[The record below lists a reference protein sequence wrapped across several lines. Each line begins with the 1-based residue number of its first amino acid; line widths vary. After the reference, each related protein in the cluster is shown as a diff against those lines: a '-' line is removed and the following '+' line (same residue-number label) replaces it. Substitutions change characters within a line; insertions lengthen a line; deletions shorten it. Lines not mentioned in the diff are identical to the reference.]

1 FKGEW
6 LGLGDVGVQDENGF
20 YYIVDRK
27 QDMILSGAINVY
39 PAEIEGVIHMH
50 PMVKDVAVIGV
61 PDEKWGEV
69 PLAAI
74 VLRDGETIPKEEI
87 LTFCEGKLAKYKVPH
102 HIDFVDDLP
111 RNLQGKLLKYQIRKK
126 YS

>member
-1 FKGEW
+1 
-6 LGLGDVGVQDENGF
+6 
-20 YYIVDRK
+20 YIVNRK
-27 QDMILSGAINVY
+27 QDMILSGAIDIY
-39 PAEIEGVIHMH
+39 PSEIERVINMH

-61 PDEKWGEV
+61 HDEKWGEV
-69 PLAAI
+69 TLADI
-74 VLRDGETIPKEEI
+74 VLRNGETITKEEI